1 MRIEESKEKTIKEE
15 VKELMDALRGLS
27 ETQKTGVLMTLEGL
41 NLLKNK
47 KR

>member
-1 MRIEESKEKTIKEE
+1 MKTEEPKEKAIKEE
-15 VKELMDALRGLS
+15 VKKLMTTLRGLS

-41 NLLKNK
+41 NLLQNK